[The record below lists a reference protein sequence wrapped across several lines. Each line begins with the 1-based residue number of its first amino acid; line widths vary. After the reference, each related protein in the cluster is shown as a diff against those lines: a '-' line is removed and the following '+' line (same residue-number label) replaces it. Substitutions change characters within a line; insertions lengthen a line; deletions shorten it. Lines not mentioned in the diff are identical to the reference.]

1 MRGDRGGMKCQLMQ
15 SLASA
20 FMTEFE
26 KGFDFNSED
35 NSFFVFVSTYK
46 VRPIIRINT
55 SRFAAFCYKSL

>member
-1 MRGDRGGMKCQLMQ
+1 MRGDHGGMKCQLMQ

-35 NSFFVFVSTYK
+35 NSFSFLLAPTKFVPLSE
-46 VRPIIRINT
+46 
-55 SRFAAFCYKSL
+55 